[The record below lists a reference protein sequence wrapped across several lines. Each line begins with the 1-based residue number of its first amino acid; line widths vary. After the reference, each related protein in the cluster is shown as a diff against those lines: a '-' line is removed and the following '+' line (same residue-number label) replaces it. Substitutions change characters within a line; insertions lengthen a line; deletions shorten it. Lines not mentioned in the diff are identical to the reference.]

1 MWDGELEELVGDRD
15 GDWSEDRL
23 HPTTSP
29 TTITQRLS
37 PRNIITSPI
46 ITITHQDITIFG
58 NSSDVK

>member
-1 MWDGELEELVGDRD
+1 MWDGELEGIGWRRD

-37 PRNIITSPI
+37 PRNIIT
-46 ITITHQDITIFG
+46 ITHQDITIFG

>member
-1 MWDGELEELVGDRD
+1 MTLWDGELEELVGDRD

-29 TTITQRLS
+29 TNITQRLS
-37 PRNIITSPI
+37 PRNI